1 MSEFL
6 DKMAELGE
14 QQELYRLKQDAE
26 INAWW
31 KALSQEDRERAF
43 YAVVSRIF
51 QAEIV
56 EKRSYR
62 GVLYDVFGFDA
73 NMYIAGM
80 ECGYMTI
87 HNSLVDVDEH
97 YKLQQNN
104 AQLKSAIRAL
114 LNNEENAEQ
123 LVEKVLNE

>member
-6 DKMAELGE
+6 DKMAALGE
-14 QQELYRLKQDAE
+14 QQELYKLEQEAE
-26 INAWW
+26 VEAWW
-31 KALSQEDRERAF
+31 KALSQEERERAF

-73 NMYIAGM
+73 NMYVSGM

-87 HNSLVDVDEH
+87 HNSLVDIDEH
-97 YKLQQNN
+97 YALQQKN
-104 AQLKSAIRAL
+104 AQLKLAL
-114 LNNEENAEQ
+114 QSLLAGNPEGRSIAE
-123 LVEKVLNE
+123 KALNE

>member
-6 DKMAELGE
+6 DKMAALGE
-14 QQELYRLKQDAE
+14 EQELYRLKHEAE
-26 INAWW
+26 VNAWW
-31 KALSQEDRERAF
+31 NALSEENRERAF

-51 QAEIV
+51 QGEIV

-62 GVLYDVFGFDA
+62 GVIYDVFGFDS

-80 ECGYMTI
+80 DCGYMTI

-97 YKLQQNN
+97 YDLQRKN
-104 AQLKSAIRAL
+104 AQLKNAL
-114 LNNEENAEQ
+114 QSLLEEEHGS
-123 LVEKVLNE
+123 EKLALDALK

>member
-6 DKMAELGE
+6 DKMAALGE
-14 QQELYRLKQDAE
+14 EQELYRLKHDAE
-26 INAWW
+26 VNAWW

-73 NMYIAGM
+73 GMYVIGM

-87 HNSLVDVDEH
+87 HNSLVDIDEH
-97 YKLQQNN
+97 NELQRKN
-104 AQLKSAIRAL
+104 AQLKLAL
-114 LNNEENAEQ
+114 QAVLAGNPEGRSIAE
-123 LVEKVLNE
+123 KALNE

>member
-6 DKMAELGE
+6 DKMSALGE
-14 QQELYRLKQDAE
+14 QQELYRLKHEAE
-26 INAWW
+26 IEVWW

-51 QAEIV
+51 KAEIV

-73 NMYIAGM
+73 DMYATGM

-87 HNSLVDVDEH
+87 HNSLVDVDE
-97 YKLQQNN
+97 YNELQRKN
-104 AQLKSAIRAL
+104 AQLKSALQAL
-114 LNNEENAEQ
+114 LAGNPEAHNIAENALQ
-123 LVEKVLNE
+123 

>member
-6 DKMAELGE
+6 DKMAALGE

-26 INAWW
+26 VNAWW
-31 KALSQEDRERAF
+31 KALSQEERERAF

-51 QAEIV
+51 EAEIV

-73 NMYIAGM
+73 NMYVTAM

-97 YKLQQNN
+97 YELQRKN
-104 AQLKSAIRAL
+104 AQLRSALQAL
-114 LNNEENAEQ
+114 LAGNPEGRSIAENA
-123 LVEKVLNE
+123 LK

>member
-14 QQELYRLKQDAE
+14 QQELYRLKHDAE
-26 INAWW
+26 VEAWW
-31 KALSQEDRERAF
+31 KALSQEERERAF
-43 YAVVSRIF
+43 YAVVNRIF

-73 NMYIAGM
+73 GMYVTAM

-87 HNSLVDVDEH
+87 HNSLVDIDEH
-97 YKLQQNN
+97 YELERKN
-104 AQLKSAIRAL
+104 AQLRSALQAL
-114 LNNEENAEQ
+114 LAGNPEGRDIAEIALQ
-123 LVEKVLNE
+123 

>member
-6 DKMAELGE
+6 DKMAALGE
-14 QQELYRLKQDAE
+14 EQELYRLKHEAE
-26 INAWW
+26 VNAWW
-31 KALSQEDRERAF
+31 AALSEQDRERAF

-73 NMYIAGM
+73 GMYVSGM

-97 YKLQQNN
+97 YALQQNN

-114 LNNEENAEQ
+114 LSNEENAEQ
-123 LVEKVLNE
+123 LAMKALK

>member
-6 DKMAELGE
+6 DKMAALGE
-14 QQELYRLKQDAE
+14 QQELYMLKHEAE
-26 INAWW
+26 VEAWW
-31 KALSQEDRERAF
+31 KALSQEERERAF

-73 NMYIAGM
+73 SMYINGM

-87 HNSLVDVDEH
+87 HNSLIDIDEH
-97 YKLQQNN
+97 YALQQKN
-104 AQLKSAIRAL
+104 AQLRSALQSLLAGNPEGRSIAEKAL
-114 LNNEENAEQ
+114 
-123 LVEKVLNE
+123 K

>member
-6 DKMAELGE
+6 DKMAALGE
-14 QQELYRLKQDAE
+14 EQELYRLKHDAE
-26 INAWW
+26 VNAWW

-73 NMYIAGM
+73 GMYVIGM

-87 HNSLVDVDEH
+87 HNSLVDIDEH
-97 YKLQQNN
+97 TELQRKN
-104 AQLKSAIRAL
+104 AQLKLAL
-114 LNNEENAEQ
+114 QAVLAGNPEGRSIAE
-123 LVEKVLNE
+123 KALNE

>member
-6 DKMAELGE
+6 DKMAALGE
-14 QQELYRLKQDAE
+14 EQELYRLKHDAE
-26 INAWW
+26 VNAWW

-73 NMYIAGM
+73 GMYVTGM

-87 HNSLVDVDEH
+87 HNSLVDIDEH
-97 YKLQQNN
+97 YELQRKN
-104 AQLKSAIRAL
+104 AQLKSALQAVLAGNPEGRSI
-114 LNNEENAEQ
+114 AE
-123 LVEKVLNE
+123 KALNE